1 MSRANKYSQLISDNL
16 PHIMQDYDVTELQI
30 FGSVARGDDFEDS
43 DIDILVSMPPKIT
56 LVTALHEYLEKLL
69 NRTVDLIRFNPRMSK
84 QLLERISNESIRIL

>member
-1 MSRANKYSQLISDNL
+1 
-16 PHIMQDYDVTELQI
+16 MQDYDVTELQI